1 MKVNEQFSVA
11 IHILVY
17 LDKTKQEYV
26 SSSEIAKSINTNPVV
41 VRRILGKLKTVGII
55 EVRRGSVGSRMIKNP
70 NDITLLQIYQTVE
83 QNSLFKLHENTS
95 IDCQIG
101 RQINDVITN
110 VLDQSVQAMYQKMA
124 TQKLSLITNKI
135 RIIGELWK

>member
-41 VRRILGKLKTVGII
+41 VRRILGKLKTVGIV

-83 QNSLFKLHENTS
+83 QNGLFKLHENTS
-95 IDCQIG
+95 VDCQIG

-135 RIIGELWK
+135 RIIGEL

>member
-41 VRRILGKLKTVGII
+41 VRRILGKLKTVGIV

-95 IDCQIG
+95 VDCQIG